1 MECVSRVRSMVEA
14 AIGEGT
20 AEALVEEQEQ
30 EGKLNAF
37 GGWSVGVAG
46 AIALQQSMPLEFAEV
61 VAKLVEG
68 VGSWG
73 ELKGGENGL
82 MDLFGGPAAE
92 GRTGMQ
98 ENLQ

>member
-1 MECVSRVRSMVEA
+1 MVEA

-30 EGKLNAF
+30 EGNQNAF
-37 GGWSVGVAG
+37 GGESVRVAG
-46 AIALQQSMPLEFAEV
+46 AHRVAAKHAPWVAEV

-92 GRTGMQ
+92 GRIGMQ
-98 ENLQ
+98 EILQ